1 MWVWKQH
8 LMRECVIHR
17 IFSRKSKF
25 QTFGEEVYLTD
36 LLIQNMVPVDIP
48 KATKACPCPNH
59 HFGGH
64 LPMPRDQAVMPYWV
78 PRVLRTYKKIQNM
91 VPVDIPQA
99 TKACPCPG
107 YHFGGRLPVPRDQA
121 VMPYWVP
128 QVVRSYKKVVKRQ
141 QSFKDIREPPLD
153 SHFWQN
159 GWQICCNRCFC
170 LKRLRLQAPHQDG
183 PLAQGRG
190 ASPQTS
196 LLLLC
201 LGLLASLQDVWRVV
215 AVIRHFWEA

>member
-1 MWVWKQH
+1 MEEKRGQSVS
-8 LMRECVIHR
+8 I
-17 IFSRKSKF
+17 SRKSKF

-141 QSFKDIREPPLD
+141 QSFKDIRGKSALGRQGLVPIRM
-153 SHFWQN
+153 
-159 GWQICCNRCFC
+159 GMG
-170 LKRLRLQAPHQDG
+170 RLLSSQMPVTQRHPQAGTH
-183 PLAQGRG
+183 
-190 ASPQTS
+190 STS
-196 LLLLC
+196 STLTT
-201 LGLLASLQDVWRVV
+201 
-215 AVIRHFWEA
+215 IRHH